1 MKTQKIILLSMLTSL
16 ISLAVVGTLLYYA
29 NQSPTLGGNFQAV
42 SKQGPWNFK
51 EDAKSL
57 NLLYVG
63 YAKCPDVCPMAL
75 SYTHDAFAKLSD
87 QQKNNIRFLF
97 VSVDVEHDTVESVQ
111 AYATQFDPQFIG
123 LTGTK
128 IQMDQIMKLFGAS
141 YIVEP
146 NPKSYLGYSISH
158 TDRIYFLNKKGVV
171 IDSLTSPRGSDLI
184 LQKIKE
190 NL

>member
-1 MKTQKIILLSMLTSL
+1 MKLQKIILISMLTSL
-16 ISLAVVGTLLYYA
+16 VSLAIVGALIYYA
-29 NQSPTLGGNFQAV
+29 NRTPILGGNFSGV
-42 SKQGPWNFK
+42 SKQGPWTFK
-51 EDAKSL
+51 DQAKPL

-75 SYTHDAFAKLSD
+75 SYAHEAFSKLSD
-87 QQKNNIRFLF
+87 EQKNSIRFLF
-97 VSVDVEHDTVESVQ
+97 VSVDVDHDTADS
-111 AYATQFDPQFIG
+111 ASDYATQFDPLFIG

-128 IQMDQIMKLFGAS
+128 AQIDQIMKLFGAS
-141 YIVEP
+141 YMMEP

-158 TDRIYFLNKKGVV
+158 TDRIFFLNKKGIVV
-171 IDSLTSPRGSDLI
+171 DSLASPRGSDLI